1 MKSLSDTFLARIL
14 GWLADT
20 VCRRRWLFFYPQIF
34 LLGVCVIYTAFH
46 LKFDPSRD
54 DLVGSDKK
62 YHQNYLRFKK
72 EFPAQDDLVVLA
84 ESENTEKNRQFV
96 ERLGAKLE
104 AETNLFTDVFYKGDL
119 KMMGPKAL
127 LFASEDDVKGLR
139 QTLSEYLPFIQ
150 KFTQAT
156 NLVSLFQMVNHQFL
170 HARNE
175 TNSENDS
182 LIKAIP
188 ILGRIVGQ
196 ATAALQRPGTPPS
209 PGVEALFSGG
219 TEAEQQ
225 IYITF
230 GNGRIFLATAHARRE
245 DLNDDAVERLRILVA
260 QTQREVT
267 GVNVGVTG
275 EPVLEHDEMQQ
286 SQKDTALAS
295 IVSLI
300 ACALIFIYGYQ
311 ETGRPIKAT
320 FCLLVGLGYTMAF
333 TTLAVG
339 HLNLLTITF
348 APMLI
353 GLAIDFGVH
362 LITRYEE
369 ELRLGRVKEEAMRKA
384 MVFTGQGILTGALTT
399 GVAFLA
405 MILTNFKGI
414 QEMGLICG
422 GGILICFLPMMTMLP
437 VMLFRGRQ
445 NEMDRRPKSKVE
457 LRSKIEN
464 LWLRRPVS
472 VAVITLALCVLS
484 ATQFNKVYFD
494 YDLLHM
500 QSAGLPAVVFEEKL
514 IYSEESPADS
524 ASDAKRKSAAF
535 AAMAGDTARQAVEL
549 GKKPKDSEESPAGS
563 TSEANAKPKSVLF
576 AAVVADTAQQAVEL
590 EKKLKALPSVFSIE
604 SMAGRLTEDQTD
616 KLKLIGEVKQEVA
629 PIHFQPVDV
638 RPVGIEE
645 LSYTLYSTAGY
656 LGAAADQ
663 ARHDEPA
670 IAKQLIEVRDAITEL
685 RRKMLENPAV
695 ATAKLAEFQQALF
708 NDVGNTFEAI
718 RNQDDRE
725 RLRIQDLPPA
735 LRNRFMGVTGK
746 YLLQVYPKEDVWQ
759 RANQEKFVKELRTVD
774 ANVTGTPV
782 QLYEYTTLLKN
793 SYEQAAWYSLGAIV
807 LMVLVHFRT
816 LSSVILSL
824 LPVAVGSIWLGG
836 LMGAFSIPFNP
847 ANIMTLPL
855 VIGIGVTNGIHILN
869 RFAEEKHAGILA
881 KSTGKAVFVSGLTAI
896 AGFGSLI
903 LAKHQ
908 GIRSLGYVMS
918 LGVALCMVAGLTFLP
933 AVLNLWAPWRDAKT
947 KQPSGD
953 NARSTLGREEPR

>member
-14 GWLADT
+14 NRLANA
-20 VCRRRWLFFYPQIF
+20 VSRQRSFFFYPQIF
-34 LLGVCVIYTAFH
+34 LFGICVIYTVFH

-54 DLVGSDKK
+54 NLVGSDKK

-72 EFPAQDDLVVLA
+72 EFPGQDDLVVLA

-104 AETNLFTDVFYKGDL
+104 VETNLFMDVFYKGDL

-127 LFASEDDVKGLR
+127 LFASESDVKGLR

-156 NLVSLFQMVNHQFL
+156 NLVSLFQMVNYQLL

-175 TNSENDS
+175 TNAENDS

-196 ATAALQRPGTPPS
+196 ATEALQRPGTPPS

-219 TEAEQQ
+219 TEAEQE

-230 GNGRIFLATAHARRE
+230 GHGRIFLATAHARTE
-245 DLNDDAVERLRILVA
+245 ALNDAAVERLRVLVT
-260 QTQREVT
+260 QTQREVP

-275 EPVLEHDEMQQ
+275 EPVLEHDEMLQ
-286 SQKDTALAS
+286 SQKDTAVAS
-295 IVSLI
+295 VVSLV

-339 HLNLLTITF
+339 HLNILTITF

-369 ELRLGRVKEEAMRKA
+369 ELRLGRAKEAAMQKA

-405 MILTNFKGI
+405 MIMTNFKGI

-445 NEMDRRPKSKVE
+445 NEMDRQPKSKVE

-464 LWLRRPVS
+464 LWLRRPIS
-472 VAVITLALCVLS
+472 VTLITLALCALS
-484 ATQFNKVYFD
+484 ASQFHKVYFD

-500 QSAGLPAVVFEEKL
+500 QSKGLPAVVFEEKL
-514 IYSEESPADS
+514 IYSEDSPAESPS
-524 ASDAKRKSAAF
+524 ETKGKSAAF
-535 AAMAGDTARQAVEL
+535 DAMAEDTARQAVEL
-549 GKKPKDSEESPAGS
+549 GNKPKNSEASPADS
-563 TSEANAKPKSVLF
+563 TSDANPKPKSVLF
-576 AAVVADTAQQAVEL
+576 AAVVADSAQQAVEL
-590 EKKLKALPSVFSIE
+590 EKKLKTLPSVFSVE
-604 SMAGRLTEDQTD
+604 SMAGRLTEDQTA
-616 KLKLIGEVKQEVA
+616 KLNLIGDVKKEVA
-629 PIHFQPVDV
+629 PIHFQPVDQ
-638 RPVGIEE
+638 RPVNIEE

-656 LGAAADQ
+656 LGAAADE
-663 ARHDEPA
+663 ARHDDPA
-670 IAKQLIEVRDAITEL
+670 LAKQLLDVRDSITEL

-695 ATAKLAEFQQALF
+695 SSVKVAEFQQALF
-708 NDVGNTFEAI
+708 NDVSETFAAI

-725 RLRIQDLPPA
+725 RLRIEDLPPA
-735 LRNRFMGVTGK
+735 LRNRFIGVTGK

-759 RANQEKFVKELRTVD
+759 RANQEKFVKELRMVD

-816 LSSVILSL
+816 FSAVVLSL

-836 LMGAFSIPFNP
+836 LMGAFGIPFNP

-869 RFAEEKHAGILA
+869 RFAEERNPGILA

-918 LGVALCMVAGLTFLP
+918 LGVALCMIAGLTFLP
-933 AVLNLWAPWRDAKT
+933 AVLNLWVPWRGQTT
-947 KQPSGD
+947 KRPSGD

>member
-1 MKSLSDTFLARIL
+1 
-14 GWLADT
+14 
-20 VCRRRWLFFYPQIF
+20 
-34 LLGVCVIYTAFH
+34 
-46 LKFDPSRD
+46 KFDPSRD

-72 EFPAQDDLVVLA
+72 EFPGQDDLVVLA

-104 AETNLFTDVFYKGDL
+104 AETNLFMDVFYKGDL

-127 LFASEDDVKGLR
+127 LFASEADVKGLR
-139 QTLSEYLPFIQ
+139 HELSEYLPFIQ

-156 NLVSLFQMVNHQFL
+156 NLVSLFQMVNFQFL

-175 TNSENDS
+175 TNAENDS
-182 LIKAIP
+182 LIKAVP
-188 ILGRIVGQ
+188 ILGRMVGQ
-196 ATAALQRPGTPPS
+196 ATAALQRSGTPPS

-219 TEAEQQ
+219 AEAEQE

-230 GNGRIFLATAHARRE
+230 GHGRIFLATAHARTE
-245 DLNDDAVERLRILVA
+245 ALNDAAVERLRVLVA
-260 QTQREVT
+260 QVQREVP
-267 GVNVGVTG
+267 GINVGVTG
-275 EPVLEHDEMQQ
+275 EPVLEHDEMLQ
-286 SQKDTALAS
+286 SQKDTAVAS
-295 IVSLI
+295 VVSLV

-320 FCLLVGLGYTMAF
+320 VCLLVGLGYTMAF

-339 HLNLLTITF
+339 HLNILTITF

-369 ELRLGRVKEEAMRKA
+369 ELRLGRAEEAAMRKA

-445 NEMDRRPKSKVE
+445 NEMDRQPKSKVE

-464 LWLRRPVS
+464 LWLRRPIS
-472 VAVITLALCVLS
+472 VTLITLVLCALSVS
-484 ATQFNKVYFD
+484 QFHKVYFD

-500 QSAGLPAVVFEEKL
+500 QSKGLPAVVFEEKL
-514 IYSEESPADS
+514 IYSEDSPADS
-524 ASDAKRKSAAF
+524 ASEAGDQQKSAAF
-535 AAMAGDTARQAVEL
+535 STMVADNPGRQPVEFEKTPGDS
-549 GKKPKDSEESPAGS
+549 GKSPAGS
-563 TSEANAKPKSVLF
+563 ASEANAKPKSVLF

-590 EKKLKALPSVFSIE
+590 EKKLKALPSVFSVE
-604 SMAGRLTEDQTD
+604 SMAGRLTEDQTA
-616 KLKLIGEVKQEVA
+616 KLNLIGEVKQEVE
-629 PIHFQPVDV
+629 PIHFQPVDL
-638 RPVGIEE
+638 RPVNIEE
-645 LSYTLYSTAGY
+645 LSHTLYSTAGY
-656 LGAAADQ
+656 LGAAADEAQ
-663 ARHDEPA
+663 HDDPA
-670 IAKQLIEVRDAITEL
+670 LAKQLREVRDAITEL
-685 RRKMLENPAV
+685 RRKMLEDS
-695 ATAKLAEFQQALF
+695 TASSPKLAEFQQALF
-708 NDVGNTFEAI
+708 NDVSETFAAI

-725 RLRIQDLPPA
+725 PLRVQDLPPA
-735 LRNRFMGVTGK
+735 LRNRFIGLNGK

-774 ANVTGTPV
+774 PNVTGTPV

-793 SYEQAAWYSLGAIV
+793 SYQQAAWYSLAAIII
-807 LMVLVHFRT
+807 MVLVHFRT

-836 LMGAFSIPFNP
+836 LMGAFGIPFNP

-869 RFAEEKHAGILA
+869 RFAEERNPGILA

-896 AGFGSLI
+896 AGFGSLM

-918 LGVALCMVAGLTFLP
+918 LGVALCMIAGLTLLP
-933 AVLNLWAPWRDAKT
+933 AVLNLWAPWRGSTT
-947 KQPSGD
+947 KRPSGD
-953 NARSTLGREEPR
+953 NARSTLGQEEPR